1 MYDISSEI
9 PKNLVYKWWENVDY
23 KHDNFKKSGILV
35 LAKTI
40 GDFEFKKKNHR
51 GRRKWSNLSKITQ
64 LISSRAESLSQA
76 GGPDPSHH

>member
-40 GDFEFKKKNHR
+40 GDFEFKKKMYEAIRH
-51 GRRKWSNLSKITQ
+51 WTQ
-64 LISSRAESLSQA
+64 DLIICKLLE
-76 GGPDPSHH
+76 